1 MKKLLSI
8 CISLMLVFLSFSSAI
23 AEIKNLPSINEVL
36 RSDMSKK
43 TEVSD
48 NLDNYNPFNGNFD
61 DVSSDVRILI
71 LQREAPQKEF
81 TAKKVY
87 PPFTSNDGFPDD
99 YAGIDIGTSK
109 LWVRC
114 DLMQQLPSYF
124 RASSLEDATYL
135 LIGETTYMLDGSIS
149 VSDYKNNSETDLPEF
164 KDTDEMIQYFMDHPK
179 VVESITY
186 YPKFGALSLISF
198 YEVETKKCSWENLT
212 YNKSTRFARNPEA
225 SDCWSN
231 MTQVADLLDALNN
244 DSFSESASLIE
255 QIQSA
260 EIIPEEKI
268 KFWSSC
274 IDAKEFKAAKTSV
287 DDYYWS
293 MAEELRSFDPSA
305 EHRENYNLIIQ
316 ERNRDAMTLFVNFC
330 EYSGFDRSVSSIQ
343 LSKDYIATPDNDW
356 IEEQLR
362 ATVAIFGN

>member
-1 MKKLLSI
+1 
-8 CISLMLVFLSFSSAI
+8 
-23 AEIKNLPSINEVL
+23 
-36 RSDMSKK
+36 
-43 TEVSD
+43 
-48 NLDNYNPFNGNFD
+48 
-61 DVSSDVRILI
+61 
-71 LQREAPQKEF
+71 
-81 TAKKVY
+81 
-87 PPFTSNDGFPDD
+87 
-99 YAGIDIGTSK
+99 
-109 LWVRC
+109 
-114 DLMQQLPSYF
+114 
-124 RASSLEDATYL
+124 
-135 LIGETTYMLDGSIS
+135 MLDGSIS

-244 DSFSESASLIE
+244 DSYSESASLIE

-268 KFWSSC
+268 NFWSSC
-274 IDAKEFKAAKTSV
+274 ISAKEYKAAKTSV

-293 MAEELRSFDPSA
+293 MAKELRSFDPSA
-305 EHRENYNLIIQ
+305 EHRENYDLIIQ

-343 LSKDYIATPDNDW
+343 LSKDYIATPDYDW

-362 ATVAIFGN
+362 STVAIFGN